1 MVNNMTSTCPYICRN
16 KTSYGYCQT
25 TVCINHKYNGSGAY
39 LITGVE
45 DGWIK
50 VDKKVWDEY
59 KMMKDPDY
67 GVGRYS

>member
-1 MVNNMTSTCPYICRN
+1 MRNCNHICDN
-16 KTSYGYCQT
+16 KTPLGYCQT
-25 TVCINHKYNGSGAY
+25 TGCINPKYNGSGTY

-50 VDKKVWDEY
+50 VDKKVLDEY

-67 GVGRYS
+67 GVGIYS

>member
-1 MVNNMTSTCPYICRN
+1 MTSKCPYICNN
-16 KTSYGYCQT
+16 KTSCGYCQT
-25 TVCINHKYNGSGAY
+25 TVCINPKYNGSGTY
-39 LITGVE
+39 LTIGVE
-45 DGWIK
+45 DGWII